1 MTESTESDPGWGVQ
15 SVMTESTESDPG
27 WGVQPV
33 MELREE
39 LLQSALE
46 DLVDPVWNGS
56 DPDLKDP
63 DLQDPV
69 WVVDG
74 DSSKGI

>member
-1 MTESTESDPGWGVQ
+1 MMTESTESDPA
-15 SVMTESTESDPG
+15 

-56 DPDLKDP
+56 DPDTEDP
-63 DLQDPV
+63 DLEDPDLVDPV
-69 WVVDG
+69 WVVDR